1 MHVMGHHNIYDVGL
15 LMKSHRHMLVY
26 VCKTGGIKR
35 SISRHQY
42 HVQHLVI
49 LYTSIS

>member
-26 VCKTGGIKR
+26 VKQGVLNVVFLDI
-35 SISRHQY
+35 SIMSN
-42 HVQHLVI
+42 I
-49 LYTSIS
+49 